1 MGMTRRRM
9 LAAIPAAI
17 ALAGA
22 KVFGH
27 GDPAQAADGD
37 ALILGQMN
45 SAGTP
50 TQLSSA
56 ALNGTFLVRNVY
68 HGALEGTGM
77 VGTTG
82 QGVAEAGSIGVLA
95 LGVQHGTALQ
105 VQGETKFIDVSGLAT
120 VPMGS
125 RAVKV
130 RPSRFVTIY
139 ITEQTKVLATVQS
152 PGGTLKWVKRNLRTN
167 TFTIILN
174 EPATQDLTVAW
185 FVIS

>member
-27 GDPAQAADGD
+27 GEPAQAADGD

-130 RPSRFVTIY
+130 RPSRFVT
-139 ITEQTKVLATVQS
+139 TTS
-152 PGGTLKWVKRNLRTN
+152 PSRRRCSPLSSHRAALSNGSSETCARTRSRSSS
-167 TFTIILN
+167 TSQRPRT
-174 EPATQDLTVAW
+174 
-185 FVIS
+185 

>member
-1 MGMTRRRM
+1 MRMTRRRM
-9 LAAIPAAI
+9 LAAIPAAV

-27 GDPAQAADGD
+27 GEPAQAADGE

-50 TQLSSA
+50 TQLSSE
-56 ALNGTFLVRNVY
+56 ALNGTFLVRSN
-68 HGALEGTGM
+68 HAALQGTGM
-77 VGTTG
+77 VGTIG
-82 QGVAEAGSIGVLA
+82 QGVAEAGSIGLLA

-125 RAVKV
+125 RAVRV
-130 RPSRFVTIY
+130 RPSHFVTIY
-139 ITEQTKVLATVQS
+139 VTEQTKVLATVQS
-152 PGGTLKWVKRNLRTN
+152 PGGTLKWVKRNVATN
-167 TFTIILN
+167 TFTIILA
-174 EPATQDLTVAW
+174 EPATQDVTVAW